1 MEDDSFREL
10 TDAAHKLRARVSSL
24 LANIV
29 DEETL
34 VRGRASMSMGILPNG
49 TPVHWV
55 YQMRSLLQDA
65 ESYKRTQTLWS
76 LVKTTVRL
84 AESLDSQRLVAGL
97 KILQK
102 ARPELVNEDV
112 IVAISQCK

>member
-29 DEETL
+29 AEETL